1 MSPGSYV
8 SERSQSTM
16 AYRSRSDFSSD
27 RISRWE
33 VEVEGGVLHEKADLA
48 CCRRHVREAGLSGL
62 LRPGSHEVASYL
74 GAAFSYDEMDIKMLE
89 PELFRSVVGNS
100 FTP

>member
-1 MSPGSYV
+1 MGL
-8 SERSQSTM
+8 
-16 AYRSRSDFSSD
+16 
-27 RISRWE
+27 
-33 VEVEGGVLHEKADLA
+33 GVLHEKADLA

-89 PELFRSVVGNS
+89 PELFHRIVGYV
-100 FTP
+100 